1 MPRKAAMRTL
11 SQISDINMTPLMDL
25 TFLLLITFI
34 ITFPLVEQ
42 GIPVNLPKGKAAEL
56 PQKKTATLSINARG
70 DVYIDKTKIGLNAL
84 GRTLLDLKTKHD
96 DLTVLVRA
104 DEKLDYG
111 KVIRVLKVLHD
122 CKITRM
128 ALVTQGAD

>member
-1 MPRKAAMRTL
+1 MAKTATRTL
-11 SQISDINMTPLMDL
+11 SLLSEINMTPFMDL

-42 GIPVNLPKGKAAEL
+42 GIPVNLPRGVAKEL
-56 PQKKTATLSINARG
+56 PQKKTATLTINARG
-70 DVYIDKTKIGLNAL
+70 DVFLDKTLVAKNAL
-84 GRTLLDLKTKHD
+84 ASTLSALKAKNED
-96 DLTVLVRA
+96 VTVLVRA

-111 KVIRVLKVLHD
+111 KVVQLLKVLYD

-128 ALVTQGAD
+128 ALVTQGTD